1 MVYPIGEQL
10 QITVE
15 TASVSC
21 AVKRKTPDTMGRLQ
35 RGKGA
40 ASFPKKHENDLN
52 CLRLSF

>member
-35 RGKGA
+35 RGNGA
-40 ASFPKKHENDLN
+40 ASFPKKHE
-52 CLRLSF
+52 